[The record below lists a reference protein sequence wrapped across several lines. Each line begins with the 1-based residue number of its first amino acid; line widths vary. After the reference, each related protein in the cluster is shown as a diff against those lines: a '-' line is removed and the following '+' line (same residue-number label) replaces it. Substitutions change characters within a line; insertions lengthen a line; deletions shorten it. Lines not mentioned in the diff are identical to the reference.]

1 MSTGSAKPVVA
12 VVGFNLLTL
21 LVFVTAPVT
30 WVTAHLTDLCLLVLC
45 SQLMIVLGYQFGHR
59 SGSARPTDPR
69 LPFVRGR
76 RLVNLLFTVYVL
88 TFLVSYAYK
97 MEVSPLDVV
106 VMIKRLI
113 AGLLDPRRGY
123 FGSLTKSGDG
133 PVRWSVF
140 FAISVFNQVFFI
152 AGFLYWRRFGRF
164 KKLIFALLASLE
176 LFYWVA
182 TATAFGVVAMAT
194 TLGLSSLFSAR
205 TGPRN
210 LRTFATNALLL
221 LVLLGGSISFFS
233 YNLYRRADFKEI
245 DITQFDIA
253 GMPVRG
259 DAPTLVLVPT
269 SLQQAYIKVV
279 LYMGQ
284 GYYHAARA
292 MDHEFRWTKFLGS
305 NGSLVALAE
314 RLGVDV
320 WNDTY
325 MHRLQR
331 DGIDEYAWWHSAYT
345 WWAGD
350 VTFYGVPLLLFGLAY
365 LFGFS
370 WARGAQGD
378 FLSQIFFVM
387 FGNMLL
393 YLFANNTYL
402 ASVFYA
408 VMLFGPIWLLTRV
421 VPAWLTVQTPHR
433 RVSPPQGRRV
443 GRPLRPV
450 DIHGDRAG
458 A

>member
-1 MSTGSAKPVVA
+1 M
-12 VVGFNLLTL
+12 
-21 LVFVTAPVT
+21 
-30 WVTAHLTDLCLLVLC
+30 
-45 SQLMIVLGYQFGHR
+45 
-59 SGSARPTDPR
+59 
-69 LPFVRGR
+69 
-76 RLVNLLFTVYVL
+76 
-88 TFLVSYAYK
+88 
-97 MEVSPLDVV
+97 
-106 VMIKRLI
+106 
-113 AGLLDPRRGY
+113 
-123 FGSLTKSGDG
+123 
-133 PVRWSVF
+133 
-140 FAISVFNQVFFI
+140 
-152 AGFLYWRRFGRF
+152 
-164 KKLIFALLASLE
+164 IFALLASLE

-194 TLGLSSLFSAR
+194 TLGLASLFSAR
-205 TGPRN
+205 PGRRSF
-210 LRTFATNALLL
+210 RTFVTNA
-221 LVLLGGSISFFS
+221 VLLMILLSGSIGFFS

-253 GMPVRG
+253 GNPVRG
-259 DAPTLVLVPT
+259 DAPTLVLVPQ
-269 SLQQAYIKVV
+269 SLQQPYIKVV

-284 GYYHAARA
+284 GYYHACRA
-292 MDHEFRWTKFLGS
+292 MSHEFRWTKFLGS
-305 NGSLVALAE
+305 NGSLIALAE

-320 WNDTY
+320 WSDTY

-350 VTFYGVPLLLFGLAY
+350 VTFYGVPVLLFGLGY

-370 WARGAQGD
+370 WARGTQGD

-387 FGNMLL
+387 FGNMLV

-408 VMLFGPIWLLTRV
+408 MMLFGPIWLLTRV
-421 VPAWLTVQTPHR
+421 VPVWLTVQKPHR
-433 RVSPPQGRRV
+433 RVSPQAPRAGRT
-443 GRPLRPV
+443 LQPV